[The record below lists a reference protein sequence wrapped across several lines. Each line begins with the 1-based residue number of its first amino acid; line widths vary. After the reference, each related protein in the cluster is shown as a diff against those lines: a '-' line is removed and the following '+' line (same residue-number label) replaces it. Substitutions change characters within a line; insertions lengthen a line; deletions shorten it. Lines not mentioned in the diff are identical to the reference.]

1 MNELLSFGLVAL
13 SAVFFIV
20 DPLAVVPVYLAITQS
35 ETEAQKAATAWRA
48 ALTSG
53 LTLAVFAAAGGL
65 IFKMFGISLP
75 AFKIAGGVL
84 CFLVAL
90 DMMQARPS
98 RTRSTPEEEQE
109 SVDKADVAIIPLAI
123 PLLSG
128 PGAIATVMVLV
139 SKTRGPL
146 EYAMVF
152 MAIALTT
159 FATWLTLRGA
169 GWIERRLS
177 KTFINV
183 LMRVMGLILA
193 AIAVEF
199 ILTGIHEAFPPGAAA
214 LPRL

>member
-1 MNELLSFGLVAL
+1 MRDLLSFALVSL

-20 DPLAVVPVYLAITQS
+20 DPFAVVPVYLAITQS
-35 ETEAQKAATAWRA
+35 ESDEQKRATAWRA

-53 LTLAVFAAAGGL
+53 LTLAIFAAAGGL
-65 IFKMFGISLP
+65 IFQFFGISLP

-109 SVDKADVAIIPLAI
+109 GVAKADVAIIPLAI

-128 PGAIATVMVLV
+128 PGAIATVMVLM
-139 SKTRGPL
+139 SKTTHPL
-146 EYAMVF
+146 QSAFVF
-152 MAIALTT
+152 VAIALTT
-159 FATWLTLRGA
+159 LATWLTLRGA

-177 KTFINV
+177 RTFLNA

-193 AIAVEF
+193 AISVEF
-199 ILTGIHEAFPPGAAA
+199 VLSGIHESFP
-214 LPRL
+214 R

>member
-1 MNELLSFGLVAL
+1 MNEAFTFALVAL

-20 DPLAVVPVYLAITQS
+20 DPFAVVPVYLAITQS
-35 ETEAQKAATAWRA
+35 ETPKQKAGTAWRA

-53 LTLAVFAAAGGL
+53 LTLTVFAAAGQL
-65 IFKMFGISLP
+65 IFKLFGISLP

-109 SVDKADVAIIPLAI
+109 GAEKADVAIIPLAI

-128 PGAIATVMVLV
+128 PGAIATVMVLMA
-139 SKTRGPL
+139 KTKNALQMGF
-146 EYAMVF
+146 VF
-152 MAIALTT
+152 IAIALTT
-159 FATWLTLRGA
+159 LGTWIVLRGA

-177 KTFINV
+177 RTFLNV

-199 ILTGIHEAFPPGAAA
+199 VLSGVHESFP
-214 LPRL
+214 R

>member
-1 MNELLSFGLVAL
+1 MLREIISSALVSL
-13 SAVFFIV
+13 SAIFFIV
-20 DPLAVVPVYLAITQS
+20 DPLAVVPVYLAITAGD
-35 ETEAQKAATAWRA
+35 TEAQKRATAMRA

-53 LTLAVFAAAGGL
+53 LTLVVFAAAGGL

-75 AFKIAGGVL
+75 AFKIAGGML

-98 RTRSTPEEEQE
+98 RTRSTPEEEKE
-109 SVDKADVAIIPLAI
+109 GAEKADVAIIPLAI

-128 PGAIATVMVLV
+128 PGAIATVMVITAK
-139 SKTRGPL
+139 SKGGI

-152 MAIALTT
+152 ASIIVTSI
-159 FATWLTLRGA
+159 ATWLTLRGA
-169 GWIERRLS
+169 GWIERHLS
-177 KTFINV
+177 RTLLNV

-199 ILTGIHEAFPPGAAA
+199 VLTGLHEAFPKV
-214 LPRL
+214 

>member
-1 MNELLSFGLVAL
+1 MRELLSFGLVAL

-20 DPLAVVPVYLAITQS
+20 DPFAVVPVFLAITAS
-35 ETEAQKAATAWRA
+35 ETEAQKRATAWRA
-48 ALTSG
+48 AITSG

-75 AFKIAGGVL
+75 AFKIAGGML

-98 RTRSTPEEEQE
+98 RTRSTPEEERE
-109 SVDKADVAIIPLAI
+109 GMDKADVAIIPLAI

-139 SKTRGPL
+139 SKTHGPW
-146 EYAMVF
+146 EYGLVF
-152 MAIALTT
+152 FAIFLTT
-159 FATWLTLRGA
+159 VATWITLRGA

-177 KTFINV
+177 KTFVNV

-199 ILTGIHEAFPPGAAA
+199 VINGVREAFP
-214 LPRL
+214 R

>member
-1 MNELLSFGLVAL
+1 MRELVTFGVVAF

-20 DPLAVVPVYLAITQS
+20 DPFSVVPVYLAITQS
-35 ETEAQKAATAWRA
+35 EAPRQKHATALRA
-48 ALTSG
+48 AITSG
-53 LTLAVFAAAGGL
+53 LTLTVFAAAGQL
-65 IFKMFGISLP
+65 IFKFFGISLP
-75 AFKIAGGVL
+75 AFKIAGGML

-109 SVDKADVAIIPLAI
+109 GVDKADVAIIPLAI

-128 PGAIATVMVLV
+128 PGAIATVMVLMAR
-139 SKTRGPL
+139 TRGTAEPTL
-146 EYAMVF
+146 VF
-152 MAIALTT
+152 VAIATTALLT
-159 FATWLTLRGA
+159 WVILRSA

-177 KTFINV
+177 RTFMNV

-199 ILTGIHEAFPPGAAA
+199 VLAGVREAFPA
-214 LPRL
+214 LMGKV

>member
-1 MNELLSFGLVAL
+1 MREIVGSALVSL
-13 SAVFFIV
+13 SAIFFIV
-20 DPLAVVPVYLAITQS
+20 DPLAVVPVYLAITTGDS
-35 ETEAQKAATAWRA
+35 EASKRATALRA

-53 LTLAVFAAAGGL
+53 LTLIVFAAAGGL

-75 AFKIAGGVL
+75 AFKIAGGML

-98 RTRSTPEEEQE
+98 RTRSTPEEELE
-109 SVDKADVAIIPLAI
+109 GVEKADVAIIPLAI

-128 PGAIATVMVLV
+128 PGAIATVMVLTA
-139 SKTRGPL
+139 KTKGSV

-152 MAIALTT
+152 VAIALTSI
-159 FATWLTLRGA
+159 ATWLTLRGA

-177 KTFINV
+177 RTLLNV

-199 ILTGIHEAFPPGAAA
+199 VLTGVHEAFPKV
-214 LPRL
+214 

>member
-1 MNELLSFGLVAL
+1 MRELLSFGLVSL

-20 DPLAVVPVYLAITQS
+20 DPLAVLPVYLAITQS
-35 ETEAQKAATAWRA
+35 ESEQQKRATALRA
-48 ALTSG
+48 ALTAG
-53 LTLAVFAAAGGL
+53 LTLAVFGAAGQL
-65 IFKMFGISLP
+65 IFKFFGISLP

-109 SVDKADVAIIPLAI
+109 GVEKADVAIIPLAI

-128 PGAIATVMVLV
+128 PGAIATVMVLMA
-139 SKTRGPL
+139 KTRGAL
-146 EYAMVF
+146 EAALVF
-152 MAIALTT
+152 GAIAATT
-159 FATWLTLRGA
+159 LATWLTLRGA
-169 GWIERRLS
+169 AWIERRLS
-177 KTFINV
+177 RTFLNV

-199 ILTGIHEAFPPGAAA
+199 ILSGAHETFPA
-214 LPRL
+214 LGHS

>member
-1 MNELLSFGLVAL
+1 MLRELVSFGLVAL

-35 ETEAQKAATAWRA
+35 ETEVQKRATARRA
-48 ALTSG
+48 AITSG

-98 RTRSTPEEEQE
+98 RTRSTPEEERE
-109 SVDKADVAIIPLAI
+109 GLDKADVAIIPLAI

-139 SKTRGPL
+139 SKTTSPIQYGL
-146 EYAMVF
+146 VF
-152 MAIALTT
+152 VAIALTAV
-159 FATWLTLRGA
+159 ATWLTLRGA

-199 ILTGIHEAFPPGAAA
+199 VLNGVREAFPG
-214 LPRL
+214 RV

>member
-1 MNELLSFGLVAL
+1 MRELLSFALVSL

-20 DPLAVVPVYLAITQS
+20 DPFAVVPVYLAITQT
-35 ETEAQKAATAWRA
+35 ETEQQKAATAWRA

-53 LTLAVFAAAGGL
+53 LTLMLFAAAGQL
-65 IFKMFGISLP
+65 IFKLFGISLP

-109 SVDKADVAIIPLAI
+109 GAEKADVAIIPLAI

-128 PGAIATVMVLV
+128 PGAIATVMVLTAKSKGALEV
-139 SKTRGPL
+139 SF
-146 EYAMVF
+146 VF
-152 MAIALTT
+152 LAIALTT
-159 FATWLTLRGA
+159 LGTWLTLRGA

-177 KTFINV
+177 KTFLNV

-199 ILTGIHEAFPPGAAA
+199 VLSGIHESFP
-214 LPRL
+214 R